1 MRIDPYYVNTLV
13 GSLDQTTATEQQLT
27 TELSSGVR
35 VTSLSTDPVAAG
47 QSSVLSAEI
56 SAQDTFVQTAASAQ
70 GLLQTTD
77 SALGSAV
84 TQLTTAISLGV
95 SGNQGS
101 LNAAEVKSIAQQLI
115 ALRSNVLSLANTTY
129 QGKYI
134 FAGSQGGT
142 QPFTLNTAAT
152 PATTTYTGDSA
163 VQTIQTPSGQTT
175 QLNLPGNAVFSATGA
190 DVFGALSNLIADF
203 STGTSGP
210 TSAADVGNLK
220 TALDNVSQ
228 QRVVLDGS
236 LNRLQAASTL
246 SQTNVA
252 QLSATQTSLVGAD
265 TASIATQLSMS
276 ETQHQ
281 ALLNVISTLEKGSL
295 FDYTH

>member
-35 VTSLSTDPVAAG
+35 VTSLSSDPVAAG

-56 SAQDTFVQTAASAQ
+56 SAQDTFVQTAASEQ

-95 SGNQGS
+95 RGNQGS
-101 LNAAEVKSIAQQLI
+101 LNAAEVKIIAQQLTS
-115 ALRSNVLSLANTTY
+115 LRSEVLSLANTTY

-142 QPFTLNTAAT
+142 QPFSLNTATT
-152 PATTTYTGDSA
+152 PATTVYSGDSA
-163 VQTIQTPSGQTT
+163 VQTLQTPSGQTT

-203 STGTSGP
+203 STGTPGP

-236 LNRLQAASTL
+236 LNRLQTASTL